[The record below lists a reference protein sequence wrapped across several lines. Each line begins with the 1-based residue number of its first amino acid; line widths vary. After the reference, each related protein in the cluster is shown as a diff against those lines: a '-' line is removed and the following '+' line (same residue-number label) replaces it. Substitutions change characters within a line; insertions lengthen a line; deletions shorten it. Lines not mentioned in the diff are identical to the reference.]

1 LTWINGFDRMFHGDF
16 LISKGYFVRETS
28 IILSYRRKSPFLLS
42 TYFWALPK

>member
-1 LTWINGFDRMFHGDF
+1 MFHGDF

-42 TYFWALPK
+42 TCFWALPTIQSRNQ